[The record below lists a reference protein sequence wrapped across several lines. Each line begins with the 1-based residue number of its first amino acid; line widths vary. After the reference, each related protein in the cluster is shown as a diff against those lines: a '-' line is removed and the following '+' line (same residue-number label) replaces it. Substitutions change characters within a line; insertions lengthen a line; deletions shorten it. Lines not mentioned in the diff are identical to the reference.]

1 MKYIIKR
8 FFESLVTVL
17 LIVTMVFLLM
27 RLLPPEK
34 YFDDDEL
41 RVLSN
46 EQVQTILEANGL
58 LDPPLTQLVRYYK
71 QLFIDHDFGNSRKI
85 KVDVPVVEVIGNRF
99 GVSMAYGVCGLI
111 LSLIIGVSYGVIQAR
126 HKDRF
131 LDHLG
136 MVYTVIAN
144 AVPGLVFFTL
154 IMIFGARVLNLP
166 SLYSPNKLIL
176 SSIMPVICL
185 SISGIASRMLWV
197 RRYMVDELN
206 KDYIKL
212 ATAKGLSQHKIFT
225 RHIFRNAFVP
235 LSTGLAS
242 AFLSTISGSLLV
254 ESFFS
259 IPGMGYLLTEA
270 VALFDYNVVQ
280 TLVILYG
287 FLGVMGVFLGDIT
300 LMIVD
305 PRVRLGKK
313 EATR

>member
-8 FFESLVTVL
+8 FIESLITVL
-17 LIVTMVFLLM
+17 IIGSLVFLLM
-27 RLLPPEK
+27 RLLPVEK
-34 YFDDDEL
+34 YFDEDEL
-41 RVLSN
+41 KVLSN
-46 EQVQTILEANGL
+46 EQVEAILEEQGL
-58 LDPPLTQLVRYYK
+58 LDNPFVQLGRYLK
-71 QLFIDHDFGNSRKI
+71 QVIIDHDFGNSRKL
-85 KVDVPVVEVIGNRF
+85 KVDTPVVEVIGSRF
-99 GVSMAYGVCGLI
+99 GVSMAFGVCGLL
-111 LSLIIGVSYGVIQAR
+111 LSLIIGVVCGVIQAR
-126 HKDRF
+126 HKDKF
-131 LDHLG
+131 LDNLG
-136 MVYTVIAN
+136 MAYTVIAN

-154 IMIFGARVLNLP
+154 IMIFGARVLGLP
-166 SLYSPNKLIL
+166 SLYSPKKLFL
-176 SSIMPVICL
+176 SSIMPVVCL

-212 ATAKGLSQHKIFT
+212 ATAKGLSEGKIFT

-242 AFLSTISGSLLV
+242 AFLTTISGSLLV

-259 IPGMGYLLTEA
+259 IPGMGYLLAESI
-270 VALFDYNVVQ
+270 ALFDYNVVQ
-280 TLVILYG
+280 TLVTLYG

-300 LMIVD
+300 LMLVD